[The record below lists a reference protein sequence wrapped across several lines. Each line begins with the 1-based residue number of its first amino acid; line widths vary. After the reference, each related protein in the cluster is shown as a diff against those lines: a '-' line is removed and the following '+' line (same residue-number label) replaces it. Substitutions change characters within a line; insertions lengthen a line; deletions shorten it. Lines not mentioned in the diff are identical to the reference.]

1 MKPQRQHIKMSRA
14 LVFAILLFIPLS
26 ATAATAAT
34 ADLLNVS
41 REIRAEI
48 LADREI
54 APENCATRLESIVK
68 RVESFKAANLDRNEL
83 KKAAPELIQ
92 NFWEARQA
100 LRKKMISFAQTGS
113 LNEACVSGVRNAFTA
128 LRFME
133 EYAGVHMLAKQ
144 AWLNPKPQRVF
155 SGGFPNMMFTPDYK
169 KMEFKSGDVL
179 VSYGMAYG
187 SAAISHVG
195 DDGGTFSHLAMVYVD
210 PKGTVY
216 TIEAHP
222 EFGVKVAEIGKYLA
236 DGKGRSALFRHR
248 DQELAAL
255 AGKMIFDVA
264 YPRDRAGDAIP
275 YDFSMDLVDH
285 ERALF
290 CTETASYAFEMAAAK
305 LGRANVHLPAFATT
319 ISMKSPYILDA
330 FDIRQRL
337 TFAPSDME
345 VDPNFDMLAEWRD
358 IPRARLMHHQQAAL
372 EMQFKWLDTRDY
384 VYYEDL
390 KTLFESKALY
400 AARHS
405 KLFQGL
411 VFDLVP
417 PDLSKKA
424 LQAVV
429 NVYTTS
435 DIVLGKMTA
444 LDRAQEKRKAG
455 TLMTSRELLDRL
467 EQLRQDDLASY
478 EAYQMERLYPTGGE
492 GDTLPTDQFS
502 WYFRPR
508 E

>member
-1 MKPQRQHIKMSRA
+1 MKLQPKHIKMSRA
-14 LVFAILLFIPLS
+14 ALFAVMILVPL
-26 ATAATAAT
+26 AADAATSALLT
-34 ADLLNVS
+34 AS
-41 REIRAEI
+41 REIKAQIQDNRV
-48 LADREI
+48 L
-54 APENCATRLESIVK
+54 APENCGTQLAAIVK
-68 RVESFKAANLDRNEL
+68 RVNAFKAKNLDRAEL
-83 KKAAPELIQ
+83 KAAAQEIIQ
-92 NFWEARQA
+92 NFWDSRLS
-100 LRKKMISFAQTGS
+100 LRKKMISFAQNNA
-113 LNEACVSGVRNAFTA
+113 LNEQCVSGIRNTFAA

-133 EYAGVHMLAKQ
+133 EYSGVHMLSKQ
-144 AWLNPKPQRVF
+144 AWVNPKPQQVF
-155 SGGFPNMMFTPDYK
+155 SGGFPNMMFTPEYK
-169 KMEFKSGDVL
+169 KIEFKSGDVL

-222 EFGVKVAEIGKYLA
+222 EFGVKVAEISKYLA
-236 DGKGRSALFRHR
+236 DGKGRSALYRHH
-248 DQELAAL
+248 DQEMAAL

-264 YPRDRAGDAIP
+264 YPRDMAGKAIP

-285 ERALF
+285 DKALF
-290 CTETASYAFEMAAAK
+290 CTETASYAYEMAAAK
-305 LGRANVHLPAFATT
+305 LGRNNVHLPAFATT

-330 FDIRQRL
+330 FDIKERL

-345 VDPNFDMLAEWRD
+345 VDPNFEMLAEWRD

-372 EMQFKWLDTRDY
+372 ERQFNWLDTRNY
-384 VYYEDL
+384 IYYEDL
-390 KTLFESKALY
+390 KTAFESKALY

-411 VFDLVP
+411 VFNLVP

-435 DIVLGKMTA
+435 DIILAKMMA
-444 LDRAQEKRKAG
+444 LDKAQEKQSRG
-455 TLMTSRELLDRL
+455 TLMTSQELLSNL
-467 EQLRQDDLASY
+467 EQLRADDLASY
-478 EAYQMERLYPTGGE
+478 NAYQMERLYPTGGE
-492 GDTLPTDQFS
+492 GNQLPSDQFS
-502 WYFRPR
+502 WYFRPQ

>member
-1 MKPQRQHIKMSRA
+1 MKPQRQYIKMSRA
-14 LVFAILLFIPLS
+14 VVFASILLIPLS
-26 ATAATAAT
+26 AKAATS
-34 ADLLNVS
+34 DLLNAS
-41 REIRAEI
+41 RDIRAEI
-48 LADREI
+48 LDAHQI
-54 APENCATRLESIVK
+54 TPENCATQLESIVK
-68 RVESFKAANLDRNEL
+68 RVESFNAKNLNRNEL

-100 LRKKMISFAQTGS
+100 LRQKMIAFAQANS
-113 LNEACVSGVRNAFTA
+113 LNEACVSGIRNTFTA

-133 EYAGVHMLAKQ
+133 EYAGVHMLPKQ
-144 AWLNPKPQRVF
+144 AWLDPEPQQVF
-155 SGGFPNMMFTPDYK
+155 SGGFPNMMFTPNYE
-169 KMEFKSGDVL
+169 KMQFKSGDVL

-195 DDGGTFSHLAMVYVD
+195 DDGGTFSHLALVYVD
-210 PKGTVY
+210 SKGTVY

-222 EFGVKVAEIGKYLA
+222 EFGVKVAEISKYLA
-236 DGKGRSALFRHR
+236 DGKGRSALYRHH

-255 AGKMIFDVA
+255 AGQMMFDVA
-264 YPRDRAGDAIP
+264 YPRDRAGEAIP

-285 ERALF
+285 EKALF

-305 LGRANVHLPAFATT
+305 LGRTDVHLPAFATT
-319 ISMKSPYILDA
+319 ISMKSPYVLDA
-330 FDIRQRL
+330 FDIRQRQ

-384 VYYEDL
+384 VYFEDL

-411 VFDLVP
+411 VFDLIP
-417 PDLSKKA
+417 PNLSKKA

-435 DIVLGKMTA
+435 DIILKKMMA
-444 LDRAQEKRKAG
+444 LDQTQETRKTG
-455 TLMTSRELLDRL
+455 TLMTSQELLTQL
-467 EQLRQDDLASY
+467 EQLRKDDLASY
-478 EAYQMERLYPTGGE
+478 EAYQMERLYPTGAE
-492 GDTLPTDQFS
+492 GQTLPSDQFS
-502 WYFRPR
+502 WYFRPQ

>member
-1 MKPQRQHIKMSRA
+1 MKPQRQYIKMSRA
-14 LVFAILLFIPLS
+14 AAFAGILLSPLS
-26 ATAATAAT
+26 AKAATS
-34 ADLLNVS
+34 DLLNAS
-41 REIRAEI
+41 RDIRAEI
-48 LADREI
+48 LDTHQI
-54 APENCATRLESIVK
+54 APENCATQLESIVK
-68 RVESFKAANLDRNEL
+68 RVESFKAKNLNRNEL
-83 KKAAPELIQ
+83 KKSAPELIQ

-100 LRKKMISFAQTGS
+100 LRQKMIAFAQANS
-113 LNEACVSGVRNAFTA
+113 LNEACVSGIRNTFTA

-133 EYAGVHMLAKQ
+133 EYAGVHILPKQ
-144 AWLNPKPQRVF
+144 AWLNPEPQQVF
-155 SGGFPNMMFTPDYK
+155 SGGFPNMMFTPNYE
-169 KMEFKSGDVL
+169 KMQFKSGDVL

-195 DDGGTFSHLAMVYVD
+195 DDGGTFSHLALVYVD
-210 PKGTVY
+210 SKGTVY

-222 EFGVKVAEIGKYLA
+222 EFGVKVAEISKYLA
-236 DGKGRSALFRHR
+236 DGKGRSALYRHH

-255 AGKMIFDVA
+255 AGQMMFDVA
-264 YPRDRAGDAIP
+264 YPRDRAGEAIP

-285 ERALF
+285 EKALF

-305 LGRANVHLPAFATT
+305 LGRSDVHLPAFATT
-319 ISMKSPYILDA
+319 ISMKSPYVLDA
-330 FDIRQRL
+330 FDIRQRQ

-384 VYYEDL
+384 VYFEDL

-411 VFDLVP
+411 VFDLIP
-417 PDLSKKA
+417 PNLSKKA

-435 DIVLGKMTA
+435 DIILKKMMA
-444 LDRAQEKRKAG
+444 LDQTQETRKAG
-455 TLMTSRELLDRL
+455 TLMTSQELLTQL
-467 EQLRQDDLASY
+467 EQLRKDDLASY
-478 EAYQMERLYPTGGE
+478 EAYQMERLYPTGAE
-492 GDTLPTDQFS
+492 GQTLPSDQFS
-502 WYFRPR
+502 WYFRPQ

>member
-1 MKPQRQHIKMSRA
+1 MKPQRQYIKTGRA
-14 LVFAILLFIPLS
+14 AVFAGILLSPLS
-26 ATAATAAT
+26 AKAATS
-34 ADLLNVS
+34 DLLYAS
-41 REIRAEI
+41 RDIRAQM
-48 LADREI
+48 LDARQI
-54 APENCATRLESIVK
+54 APENCATQLESIANRIK
-68 RVESFKAANLDRNEL
+68 SFQAKNLNRNEL

-92 NFWEARQA
+92 NFWDARQA
-100 LRKKMISFAQTGS
+100 LRQKMISFAQTNS
-113 LNEACVSGVRNAFTA
+113 LNEACISGIRNTFTA

-133 EYAGVHMLAKQ
+133 EYAGVHMLPKQ
-144 AWLNPKPQRVF
+144 AWLDPKPQPVF
-155 SGGFPNMMFTPDYK
+155 SGGFPNMMFTSNYK
-169 KMEFKSGDVL
+169 KMQFKSGDVL

-195 DDGGTFSHLAMVYVD
+195 DDAGTFSHLALVYVD
-210 PKGTVY
+210 PQGTVY

-222 EFGVKVAEIGKYLA
+222 EFGVKVAEISKYLA
-236 DGKGRSALFRHR
+236 DGKGRSALYRHH

-255 AGKMIFDVA
+255 AGKMMFDVA
-264 YPRDRAGDAIP
+264 YPRDRAGEAIP

-305 LGRANVHLPAFATT
+305 LGRSDVHLPASATT
-319 ISMKSPYILDA
+319 ISMKSPYVLDA
-330 FDIRQRL
+330 FDIRQRQ

-358 IPRARLMHHQQAAL
+358 VPRARLMHHQQAAL

-384 VYYEDL
+384 VYFEDL

-411 VFDLVP
+411 VFDLIP
-417 PDLSKKA
+417 PNLSKKA

-435 DIVLGKMTA
+435 DIILKKMMA
-444 LDRAQEKRKAG
+444 LDQAQERRKAG
-455 TLMTSRELLDRL
+455 TLMTSQELLAHL
-467 EQLRQDDLASY
+467 EQLRKDDLASY
-478 EAYQMERLYPTGGE
+478 EAYQMERLYPTGAE
-492 GDTLPTDQFS
+492 GQTLPSDQFS
-502 WYFRPR
+502 WYFRPQ